1 MASNYPLSAAAPPKR
16 PAFGLPHVVMIALVL
31 AGGGVLA
38 YLEYAPHKPAA
49 QAPLTPEARAYIGN
63 LKLSDVGMKAAKN
76 YFSQVV
82 VEIAG
87 NITNAGD
94 RNLDTV
100 EIYCV
105 FKDSYGQTTLRQ
117 RVPIVSTQI
126 VNGKPGGLKPG
137 ETKSFRLPFDNLPES
152 WNQKMPQLVI
162 ASVKFN

>member
-1 MASNYPLSAAAPPKR
+1 MGSDYPLSAAAPPKR

-49 QAPLTPEARAYIGN
+49 EAPLTPEARAYIAN

-87 NITNAGD
+87 NITNTGD

-105 FKDSYGQTTLRQ
+105 FNDSYGQTTLRQ
-117 RVPIVSTQI
+117 RVPIVST
-126 VNGKPGGLKPG
+126 KMGGLKPG
-137 ETKSFRLPFDNLPES
+137 ETKNFRLPFDNLPES
-152 WNQKMPQLVI
+152 WNQNMPQLVI

>member
-1 MASNYPLSAAAPPKR
+1 VASNYPLSAAAPPKR
-16 PAFGLPHVVMIALVL
+16 SAFGLPHVVMIALVL

-63 LKLSDVGMKAAKN
+63 LKLTDVGMKASKN
-76 YFSQVV
+76 YFSQVL

-87 NITNAGD
+87 NITNAGE

-105 FKDSYGQTTLRQ
+105 FNDSYGQTTLRQ
-117 RVPIVSTQI
+117 RVPIVST
-126 VNGKPGGLKPG
+126 KMGGLKPG
-137 ETKSFRLPFDNLPES
+137 ETKSFRLPFDNLPDS
-152 WNQKMPQLVI
+152 WNQGMPQLVI

>member
-1 MASNYPLSAAAPPKR
+1 VGSNFPLSAAAPPKR
-16 PAFGLPHVVMIALVL
+16 QVFGLPQVVLIALVL
-31 AGGGVLA
+31 AGAGVVA
-38 YLEYAPHKPAA
+38 YLELAPHKQAA
-49 QAPLTPEARAYIGN
+49 EAPLTPEARAYIGN

-76 YFSQVV
+76 FVSQMV

-105 FKDSYGQTTLRQ
+105 FQDYSGQVTQRQ
-117 RVPIVSTQI
+117 RVPIVSPQM
-126 VNGKPGGLKPG
+126 GGLKPG
-137 ETKSFRLPFDNLPES
+137 ETKNFRLPFDNLPES
-152 WNQKMPQLVI
+152 WNQNMPQLVI

>member
-1 MASNYPLSAAAPPKR
+1 MASEFPLSAAALRKR
-16 PAFGLPHVVMIALVL
+16 PAFGLPQIVLIALVL
-31 AGGGVLA
+31 AGGGVIA
-38 YLEYAPHKPAA
+38 YLELAPHKPAA
-49 QAPLTPEARAYIGN
+49 DAPLTPEARAYVGN
-63 LKLSDVGMKAAKN
+63 LKLGDVGMKAAKN
-76 YFSQVV
+76 YFSQMV

-105 FKDSYGQTTLRQ
+105 FNDYYDQVTLRQ
-117 RVPIVSTQI
+117 RVPIVNS
-126 VNGKPGGLKPG
+126 KMGGLKPG

>member
-1 MASNYPLSAAAPPKR
+1 VASNYPLSAAAPPKR

-49 QAPLTPEARAYIGN
+49 EAPLTPEARAYIGN

-76 YFSQVV
+76 YFSQMV

-87 NITNAGD
+87 NITNSGD

-105 FKDSYGQTTLRQ
+105 FNDYYGKTTLRQ
-117 RVPIVSTQI
+117 RVPIVST
-126 VNGKPGGLKPG
+126 KMGGLKPG
-137 ETKSFRLPFDNLPES
+137 ETKSFRLPFDNLPDS
-152 WNQKMPQLVI
+152 WNQGMPQLVI

>member
-1 MASNYPLSAAAPPKR
+1 VASDYPLSAAAPPKR
-16 PAFGLPHVVMIALVL
+16 PAFGLAHVVMIALVL

-49 QAPLTPEARAYIGN
+49 EAVLTPEARAYIGN
-63 LKLSDVGMKAAKN
+63 LRLSDVGMKAAKN

-105 FKDSYGQTTLRQ
+105 FNDSYGQTTLRQ
-117 RVPIVSTQI
+117 RVAIVSP
-126 VNGKPGGLKPG
+126 KMGGLKPG
-137 ETKSFRLPFDNLPES
+137 ETKSFRLPFDNLPDS
-152 WNQKMPQLVI
+152 WNQNMPQLVI
-162 ASVKFN
+162 AAVKFN

>member
-16 PAFGLPHVVMIALVL
+16 QAFGLPQVVLIALVL
-31 AGGGVLA
+31 AGAGVVA
-38 YLEYAPHKPAA
+38 YLELAPHRPVVE
-49 QAPLTPEARAYIGN
+49 APLTPEARAYIGN

-87 NITNAGD
+87 NITNAGG

-105 FKDSYGQTTLRQ
+105 FYDYYNQVALRQ
-117 RVPIVSTQI
+117 RVAIVSP
-126 VNGKPGGLKPG
+126 KMGGLKPG
-137 ETKSFRLPFDNLPES
+137 ETKSFRLPFDNTPES
-152 WNQKMPQLVI
+152 WNQNMPQLVI

>member
-16 PAFGLPHVVMIALVL
+16 QAFGLPQIVMIALVL
-31 AGGGVLA
+31 AGAGVFA
-38 YLEYAPHKPAA
+38 YLELAPHKPAA
-49 QAPLTPEARAYIGN
+49 EAPLTPEARAYIKN

-76 YFSQVV
+76 YFSQMV

-105 FKDSYGQTTLRQ
+105 FYDYYGQTDPAAARGH
-117 RVPIVSTQI
+117 R
-126 VNGKPGGLKPG
+126 
-137 ETKSFRLPFDNLPES
+137 ELPR
-152 WNQKMPQLVI
+152 W
-162 ASVKFN
+162 AA

>member
-1 MASNYPLSAAAPPKR
+1 MASNFPLSAAAAPKR
-16 PAFGLPHVVMIALVL
+16 RAFGLPQIVLIALVI
-31 AGGGVLA
+31 AGGGVIA
-38 YLEYAPHKPAA
+38 YLEYAPHKTAA
-49 QAPLTPEARAYIGN
+49 EAPLTPEARAYVGN
-63 LKLSDVGMKAAKN
+63 LKLGDVSMKAAKN
-76 YFSQVV
+76 YFSQMV

-105 FKDSYGQTTLRQ
+105 FHDSYDQVTLRQ
-117 RVPIVSTQI
+117 RVAIVSPKI
-126 VNGKPGGLKPG
+126 GGLKPG

>member
-1 MASNYPLSAAAPPKR
+1 
-16 PAFGLPHVVMIALVL
+16 MIALVL

-49 QAPLTPEARAYIGN
+49 EAPLTPEARAYIGN

-87 NITNAGD
+87 NIANAGD

-105 FKDSYGQTTLRQ
+105 FYDYYNQVTLRQ
-117 RVPIVSTQI
+117 RVAIVSP
-126 VNGKPGGLKPG
+126 KMGGLKPG
-137 ETKSFRLPFDNLPES
+137 ETKSFRLPFDNTPES
-152 WNQKMPQLVI
+152 WNQNMPQLVI

>member
-1 MASNYPLSAAAPPKR
+1 VGSDYPLSAAAPPKR

-49 QAPLTPEARAYIGN
+49 EAPLTPEARAYIAN

-87 NITNAGD
+87 NITNTGD

-105 FKDSYGQTTLRQ
+105 FNDSYGQTTLRQ
-117 RVPIVSTQI
+117 RVPIVST
-126 VNGKPGGLKPG
+126 KMGGLKPG
-137 ETKSFRLPFDNLPES
+137 ETKNFRLPFDNLPES
-152 WNQKMPQLVI
+152 WNQNMPQLVI

>member
-1 MASNYPLSAAAPPKR
+1 VASNYPLSAAASPKR
-16 PAFGLPHVVMIALVL
+16 QGFDLAHIVVIALVL
-31 AGGGVLA
+31 AGGGVFA
-38 YLEYAPHKPAA
+38 YLEFAPHRPAA
-49 QAPLTPEARAYIGN
+49 EAPLTPEARAYIKN

-76 YFSQVV
+76 YFSQMV

-105 FKDSYGQTTLRQ
+105 FYDYYGQASLRQ
-117 RVPIVSTQI
+117 RVAIVAPK
-126 VNGKPGGLKPG
+126 GGGLKPG

-162 ASVKFN
+162 AAVNFN

>member
-1 MASNYPLSAAAPPKR
+1 MGNNFPLSAAAPPKR
-16 PAFGLPHVVMIALVL
+16 HAFGLPQIVLVALVL
-31 AGGGVLA
+31 AGAGVVA
-38 YLEYAPHKPAA
+38 YLELAPRKPVVE
-49 QAPLTPEARAYIGN
+49 APLTPEARAYIGN

-87 NITNAGD
+87 NISNAGD

-105 FKDSYGQTTLRQ
+105 FYDYYNKVTLRQ
-117 RVPIVSTQI
+117 RVAIVSP
-126 VNGKPGGLKPG
+126 KMGGLKPG

-152 WNQKMPQLVI
+152 WNQNMPQLVI
-162 ASVKFN
+162 AAVKFN